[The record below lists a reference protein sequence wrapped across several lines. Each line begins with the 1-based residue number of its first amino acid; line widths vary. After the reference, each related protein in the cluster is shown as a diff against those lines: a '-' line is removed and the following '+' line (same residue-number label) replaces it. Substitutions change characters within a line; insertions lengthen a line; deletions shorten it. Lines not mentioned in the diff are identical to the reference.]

1 MVRQTDRH
9 TEFKANQKRL
19 KGKCKESLGTQKS
32 SSEEKLETSWWVW
45 TGMPNCSQLPD
56 D

>member
-1 MVRQTDRH
+1 MVRQTDKH

-19 KGKCKESLGTQKS
+19 KDKRKESLGTQKS
-32 SSEEKLETSWWVW
+32 SSEEKLETSWWVL
-45 TGMPNCSQLPD
+45 TGMPNCRQLSD